1 MKRAELSEL
10 RAEFGVLSR
19 TEEILKAKDAQ
30 IMEQLVS
37 FRIYI
42 YEMYIQKEVNLA
54 SYFIVYEK

>member
-37 FRIYI
+37 SRISI
-42 YEMYIQKEVNLA
+42 
-54 SYFIVYEK
+54 